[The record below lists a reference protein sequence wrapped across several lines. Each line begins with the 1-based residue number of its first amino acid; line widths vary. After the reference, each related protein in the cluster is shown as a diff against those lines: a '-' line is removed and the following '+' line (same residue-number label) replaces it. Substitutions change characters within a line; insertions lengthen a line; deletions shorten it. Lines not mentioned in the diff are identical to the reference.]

1 MGWVLGLG
9 GVWLGL
15 GFGEG
20 WLGLGVGFG
29 MLGFGCG
36 GLAGVGR
43 LVWILG
49 LGVGVWGWRLV
60 GAVGFGGGGVQLKFE
75 HGDVTDG
82 GAGEQE
88 ELGTTGFG
96 HRVVVEGEQG
106 WVEGG

>member
-1 MGWVLGLG
+1 MG
-9 GVWLGL
+9 
-15 GFGEG
+15 G
-20 WLGLGVGFG
+20 WLGLGDWFG
-29 MLGFGCG
+29 YWGWVLGFGVG
-36 GLAGVGR
+36 G
-43 LVWILG
+43 WLG
-49 LGVGVWGWRLV
+49 QLDL
-60 GAVGFGGGGVQLKFE
+60 GGGGVQLKFE

>member
-1 MGWVLGLG
+1 M
-9 GVWLGL
+9 
-15 GFGEG
+15 
-20 WLGLGVGFG
+20 
-29 MLGFGCG
+29 
-36 GLAGVGR
+36 
-43 LVWILG
+43 
-49 LGVGVWGWRLV
+49 
-60 GAVGFGGGGVQLKFE
+60 QLKFE

>member
-1 MGWVLGLG
+1 MGQLDL
-9 GVWLGL
+9 
-15 GFGEG
+15 
-20 WLGLGVGFG
+20 
-29 MLGFGCG
+29 
-36 GLAGVGR
+36 
-43 LVWILG
+43 
-49 LGVGVWGWRLV
+49 
-60 GAVGFGGGGVQLKFE
+60 GGGGVQLKFE